1 MEYAPNDFNNSNQI
15 DQYLK
20 ALKNLELELQKK
32 EYEISR
38 INNSYQELKKLIIKL
53 SKESENLNE
62 KNIALIK
69 EKRELEQKYELEI
82 DTLNTN
88 FKKKKKIIKIRFQ
101 TFLLLIQIVSK
112 IK

>member
-32 EYEISR
+32 EYEIST

-88 FKKKKKIIKIRFQ
+88 FKKKEEDYQNKISNFSS
-101 TFLLLIQIVSK
+101 FDSLI
-112 IK
+112 

>member
-69 EKRELEQKYELEI
+69 EKREIEQKYELEI

-88 FKKKKKIIKIRFQ
+88 FKKKEEDYQNKISNFSS
-101 TFLLLIQIVSK
+101 F
-112 IK
+112 